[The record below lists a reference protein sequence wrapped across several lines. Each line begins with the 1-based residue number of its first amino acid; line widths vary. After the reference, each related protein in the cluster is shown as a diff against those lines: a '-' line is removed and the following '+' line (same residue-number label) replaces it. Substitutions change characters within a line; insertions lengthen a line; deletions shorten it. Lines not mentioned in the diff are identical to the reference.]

1 MKMKK
6 YSRIFTAILVS
17 LGISSSSFA
26 QLSLQGIIDFD
37 LPSAGSTGK
46 AIHFRADSSISDLS
60 IYGVGVANN
69 GGGTDGVEYVFPS
82 IVLQQGDDVLL
93 YRDSSAMSNY
103 FGSCI
108 NSFEVRLQASNSIS
122 QNGDDAIELFKDSVV
137 IETFGDITIDGS
149 GTFWEYT
156 DSWAYKDT
164 LGMTWPNGWIYGG
177 PNCTDNDTLV
187 STSSCPY
194 PECSSNS
201 TIHVVTFRVNTA
213 NITVG
218 TNGMYLGKPGVAQAV
233 AMSDPDGDGIWEGTD
248 TLDGTAGGNFTFLNS
263 PASNSN
269 WATMENLTG
278 LPCANPAM
286 FNFRILPTFSQDT
299 TLEFCFGTC
308 SPNTVCPSPAATHV
322 VTFRVNTANI
332 TVGPNGIYVG
342 GGLYGSATGLALSD
356 PDGDGIWEGTDT
368 LAGDGIG
375 KFRFLNSPANSTN
388 WATQENIAGLP
399 CADPAAFSDRTL
411 PVFSQD
417 TTLGFCYGT
426 CSPDTVCPA
435 PAVPQSVHFMVD
447 MNSPKAPSSFT
458 QPYLTGSFNA
468 WSATA
473 WPMTDLNG
481 DNVWEYT
488 AMIDENTPIFYKFI
502 ADDWAGQEQF
512 TALDSSCTLLA
523 GGFINRFH
531 TVGSAADTLAFCFN
545 YCDTDCSTVGVGE
558 DSKYDFGFSI
568 SPNPVNDLLKID
580 FANEGASV
588 ELLSTTGQR
597 ILNSTIVSG
606 QCSLN
611 TSNIPNGMYIVRLF
625 SNGIVSEEKVVVNH

>member
-1 MKMKK
+1 M
-6 YSRIFTAILVS
+6 
-17 LGISSSSFA
+17 
-26 QLSLQGIIDFD
+26 
-37 LPSAGSTGK
+37 
-46 AIHFRADSSISDLS
+46 
-60 IYGVGVANN
+60 
-69 GGGTDGVEYVFPS
+69 
-82 IVLQQGDDVLL
+82 
-93 YRDSSAMSNY
+93 
-103 FGSCI
+103 
-108 NSFEVRLQASNSIS
+108 S
-122 QNGDDAIELFKDSVV
+122 QNGDDAIELFKDSVL
-137 IETFGDITIDGS
+137 IETFGDVNVDGT
-149 GTFWEYT
+149 GTFWDYT
-156 DSWAYKDT
+156 DSWAFKDT
-164 LGMTWPNGWIYGG
+164 SGMVWPNGWIYGG
-177 PNCTDNDTLV
+177 PNCTDNDTSV

-194 PECSSNS
+194 PQCSNNS
-201 TIHVVTFRVNTA
+201 FHVVTFRVNTA
-213 NITVG
+213 NINVG
-218 TNGMYLGKPGVAQAV
+218 ANGIYLGKPGVAQAL

-263 PASNSN
+263 PVSNSN

-299 TLEFCFGTC
+299 TLGFCFGTC
-308 SPNTVCPSPAATHV
+308 SPNTVCPTAAATHV
-322 VTFRVNTANI
+322 VTFKVNTANI

-356 PDGDGIWEGTDT
+356 PDADGIWEGTDT
-368 LAGDGIG
+368 LAGDGLG

-473 WPMTDLNG
+473 WPMTDTDG

-488 AMIDENTPIFYKFI
+488 AMIDENMPIFYKFI
-502 ADDWAGQEQF
+502 ADNWAGQEQF
-512 TALDSSCTLLA
+512 TALDSACTA
-523 GGFINRFH
+523 ISGGFINRFH

-545 YCDTDCSTVGVGE
+545 YCDTDCSTVGVSE
-558 DSKYDFGFSI
+558 DRKYDFGFSI

-588 ELLSTTGQR
+588 ELLSPTGQR
-597 ILNSTIVSG
+597 ILNSTVVNG
-606 QCSLN
+606 QCSLS

-625 SNGIVSEEKVVVNH
+625 SNGIISEEKVVVNH

>member
-1 MKMKK
+1 MKK
-6 YSRIFTAILVS
+6 YSRIFTVVLFL
-17 LGISSSSFA
+17 LGMSYSSFA
-26 QLSLQGIIDFD
+26 QLSIQGVMDFFD
-37 LPSAGSTGK
+37 GTGTPGK
-46 AIHFRADSSISDLS
+46 ALQFKADSSISDLS
-60 IYGVGVANN
+60 RYSVGVANN
-69 GGGTDGVEYVFPS
+69 GNGTDGMEFFFPS
-82 IVLQQGDDVLL
+82 ISVQQGDDILL
-93 YRDSSAMSNY
+93 YRDSLALASY

-108 NSFEVRLQASNSIS
+108 SSFEVIIPGNNSMS
-122 QNGDDAIELFKDSVV
+122 QNGDDAIELFKDSVLF
-137 IETFGDITIDGS
+137 ETFGDVNVDGT
-149 GTFWEYT
+149 GTSWDYT
-156 DSWAYKDT
+156 DSWAFKDT
-164 LGMTWPNGWIYGG
+164 SGMVWPNGWIYGG
-177 PNCTDNDTLV
+177 PNCTDNDTSV

-194 PECSSNS
+194 PQCSNNS
-201 TIHVVTFRVNTA
+201 VHVVTFRVNTA
-213 NITVG
+213 NINVG
-218 TNGMYLGKPGVAQAV
+218 TNGMYLGKPGIAQAI

-263 PASNSN
+263 PANNSN

-299 TLEFCFGTC
+299 TLGFCFGTC
-308 SPNTVCPSPAATHV
+308 SPNTVCPAAAATHV
-322 VTFRVNTANI
+322 VTFKVNTANI

-356 PDGDGIWEGTDT
+356 PDADGIWEGTDT
-368 LAGDGIG
+368 LAGDGLG
-375 KFRFLNSPANSTN
+375 KFRFLNSPANSQN

-426 CSPDTVCPA
+426 CSPDTVCTA

-458 QPYLTGSFNA
+458 QPYLSGSFNA
-468 WSATA
+468 WSGDA
-473 WPMTDLNG
+473 WPMTDTDG
-481 DNVWEYT
+481 DNIWEYT
-488 AMIDENTPIFYKFI
+488 AMLNANALISYKFSI
-502 ADDWAGQEQF
+502 DNWVAQEQF
-512 TALDSSCTLLA
+512 TVLDSACTQNT

-545 YCDTDCSTVGVGE
+545 YCTPCASVGSNE
-558 DSKYDFGFSI
+558 DDKSIFEFSI

-588 ELLSTTGQR
+588 ELLSTTGQQ
-597 ILNSTIVSG
+597 ILNSTIVNG

-625 SNGIVSEEKVVVNH
+625 SKGIVSEEKVVVNH